1 MNPDKIFENGFKNFV
16 SKEKNN
22 ADEMDGS
29 TDDEE
34 IIVHKIET
42 KQEQKSKNNNSVK
55 LKIEQN
61 SNSISKKKKL
71 NDTIQKMLSSQKIS
85 WEESEEEPEKIEIVK
100 PKKAKKSRATKVPKS
115 FTKYVE
121 RTLCHKLDE
130 KSNGVDKDRFEFAVQ
145 IHYNIADKSISKLVS
160 SVFRFDK
167 LKTTREFDSNQ
178 TCSITGNI
186 LTRETSIRVEFINQ
200 DEKRV
205 FFIEQPWLCVIRD
218 LFYFDKFA
226 TVVREK
232 FECLDER
239 LKKKQARKLIKENP
253 SKLLMLNEEYMQIK
267 SDLIDVFQLSDEFDI
282 QYALKELNV

>member
-1 MNPDKIFENGFKNFV
+1 M
-16 SKEKNN
+16 
-22 ADEMDGS
+22 
-29 TDDEE
+29 
-34 IIVHKIET
+34 
-42 KQEQKSKNNNSVK
+42 
-55 LKIEQN
+55 
-61 SNSISKKKKL
+61 
-71 NDTIQKMLSSQKIS
+71 
-85 WEESEEEPEKIEIVK
+85 
-100 PKKAKKSRATKVPKS
+100 PKS

-253 SKLLMLNEEYMQIK
+253 SKILMLNEEYMQIK